1 MTEQEKDD
9 TVLGCFA
16 IFMVIVFLVMFA
28 AYVAVADAHE
38 WYPAACCSDLD
49 CRPVPCEEIHSV
61 GDKWEWHH
69 FSIEKRRHS
78 HLSPTEWISSHGT
91 GRQSRSLQQAAGYH
105 SWASA
110 TAT

>member
-16 IFMVIVFLVMFA
+16 IFMVIVFLLMFA

-61 GDKWEWHH
+61 GDKWEWRH
-69 FSIEKRRHS
+69 FSIEKFKTQM
-78 HLSPTEWISSHGT
+78 SPDGKCHVCPLVSGSTLICIFMGGT
-91 GRQSRSLQQAAGYH
+91 S
-105 SWASA
+105 
-110 TAT
+110 